1 MLIAFLENNLN
12 EDGSVNI
19 PEALQTIYGR
29 KGKDNY
35 KIVIFLDMKTLYISD
50 LDGTLLNKE
59 GCISDYTIETINKL
73 IDKGMNFTY
82 ATARSLVSATPVTKK
97 LKLNLP
103 LIIYNGTFII
113 DGKSGKFIHKNIFN
127 DLQVEFVKNIMKKNK
142 INPMVYALVDGKER
156 VTIINEKLNDGMK
169 EYLTK
174 RKDDPRI
181 NLTNDLHSLYQ
192 GEVYYFTV
200 IGSYQELNLV
210 YEMLKDNVNYNVTF
224 QQEIYRDEYWLEIM
238 PKTASKANAILKLKE
253 ILKCD
258 EIVCFGDAIND
269 LEMFKVSNQSYAM
282 ENAVDQLK
290 KHATAIIDS
299 NENDGVANW
308 LIKNFK

>member
-1 MLIAFLENNLN
+1 
-12 EDGSVNI
+12 
-19 PEALQTIYGR
+19 
-29 KGKDNY
+29 
-35 KIVIFLDMKTLYISD
+35 MKTLYISD

-73 IDKGMNFTY
+73 IDQGMNFTY
-82 ATARSLVSATPVTKK
+82 ATARSLVSATPITKN
-97 LKLNLP
+97 LNLNLP

-127 DLQVEFVKNIMKKNK
+127 YLQVEFVKNIMKKNK

-200 IGSYQELNLV
+200 IGSYQELNSV
-210 YEMLKDNVNYNVTF
+210 YDMLKDNVNYNVTF

>member
-1 MLIAFLENNLN
+1 
-12 EDGSVNI
+12 
-19 PEALQTIYGR
+19 
-29 KGKDNY
+29 
-35 KIVIFLDMKTLYISD
+35 MKTLYISD

-113 DGKSGKFIHKNIFN
+113 DGKSGKFIRKNIFN

-142 INPMVYALVDGKER
+142 INPMAYALVDGKER

-200 IGSYQELNLV
+200 IGSYQELNSV

>member
-1 MLIAFLENNLN
+1 
-12 EDGSVNI
+12 
-19 PEALQTIYGR
+19 
-29 KGKDNY
+29 
-35 KIVIFLDMKTLYISD
+35 
-50 LDGTLLNKE
+50 
-59 GCISDYTIETINKL
+59 
-73 IDKGMNFTY
+73 
-82 ATARSLVSATPVTKK
+82 
-97 LKLNLP
+97 
-103 LIIYNGTFII
+103 
-113 DGKSGKFIHKNIFN
+113 
-127 DLQVEFVKNIMKKNK
+127 
-142 INPMVYALVDGKER
+142 MVYALVDVKER

-200 IGSYQELNLV
+200 IGSYQELNSV

>member
-1 MLIAFLENNLN
+1 
-12 EDGSVNI
+12 
-19 PEALQTIYGR
+19 
-29 KGKDNY
+29 
-35 KIVIFLDMKTLYISD
+35 
-50 LDGTLLNKE
+50 
-59 GCISDYTIETINKL
+59 
-73 IDKGMNFTY
+73 
-82 ATARSLVSATPVTKK
+82 
-97 LKLNLP
+97 
-103 LIIYNGTFII
+103 
-113 DGKSGKFIHKNIFN
+113 
-127 DLQVEFVKNIMKKNK
+127 
-142 INPMVYALVDGKER
+142 MVYALVDGKER

-200 IGSYQELNLV
+200 IGSYQELNSV

-299 NENDGVANW
+299 NENEGVANW

>member
-1 MLIAFLENNLN
+1 
-12 EDGSVNI
+12 
-19 PEALQTIYGR
+19 
-29 KGKDNY
+29 
-35 KIVIFLDMKTLYISD
+35 MKTLYISD

-82 ATARSLVSATPVTKK
+82 ATARSLVSATPITKN
-97 LKLNLP
+97 LNLNLP

-127 DLQVEFVKNIMKKNK
+127 DSQVEFVKNVMKKNK
-142 INPMVYALVDGKER
+142 INPMVYALIDGKER
-156 VTIINEKLNDGMK
+156 VTIINKKLNDGIK

-200 IGSYQELNLV
+200 IGSYQELNSV
-210 YEMLKDNVNYNVTF
+210 YEILKDNVDYNVAF
-224 QQEIYRDEYWLEIM
+224 QQEIYRAEYWLEIM

-253 ILKCD
+253 ILKYD
-258 EIVCFGDAIND
+258 EVICFGDAIND
-269 LEMFKVSNQSYAM
+269 LEMFKISNQSYAV

-290 KHATAIIDS
+290 EQATAIIDS

-308 LIKNFK
+308 LIKKFK

>member
-1 MLIAFLENNLN
+1 MR
-12 EDGSVNI
+12 GSSFRLVKYSFI
-19 PEALQTIYGR
+19 PS
-29 KGKDNY
+29 
-35 KIVIFLDMKTLYISD
+35 F
-50 LDGTLLNKE
+50 
-59 GCISDYTIETINKL
+59 
-73 IDKGMNFTY
+73 NFTY

-181 NLTNDLHSLYQ
+181 NLTNDNFQSL
-192 GEVYYFTV
+192 
-200 IGSYQELNLV
+200 
-210 YEMLKDNVNYNVTF
+210 
-224 QQEIYRDEYWLEIM
+224 
-238 PKTASKANAILKLKE
+238 
-253 ILKCD
+253 
-258 EIVCFGDAIND
+258 
-269 LEMFKVSNQSYAM
+269 
-282 ENAVDQLK
+282 
-290 KHATAIIDS
+290 
-299 NENDGVANW
+299 
-308 LIKNFK
+308 

>member
-1 MLIAFLENNLN
+1 
-12 EDGSVNI
+12 
-19 PEALQTIYGR
+19 
-29 KGKDNY
+29 
-35 KIVIFLDMKTLYISD
+35 
-50 LDGTLLNKE
+50 
-59 GCISDYTIETINKL
+59 
-73 IDKGMNFTY
+73 
-82 ATARSLVSATPVTKK
+82 
-97 LKLNLP
+97 
-103 LIIYNGTFII
+103 
-113 DGKSGKFIHKNIFN
+113 
-127 DLQVEFVKNIMKKNK
+127 
-142 INPMVYALVDGKER
+142 MVYALVDGKER

-181 NLTNDLHSLYQ
+181 NLTNDLHSLYH

-200 IGSYQELNLV
+200 IGSYQELNSV

>member
-1 MLIAFLENNLN
+1 
-12 EDGSVNI
+12 
-19 PEALQTIYGR
+19 
-29 KGKDNY
+29 
-35 KIVIFLDMKTLYISD
+35 
-50 LDGTLLNKE
+50 
-59 GCISDYTIETINKL
+59 
-73 IDKGMNFTY
+73 
-82 ATARSLVSATPVTKK
+82 
-97 LKLNLP
+97 
-103 LIIYNGTFII
+103 
-113 DGKSGKFIHKNIFN
+113 
-127 DLQVEFVKNIMKKNK
+127 MKKNK

-200 IGSYQELNLV
+200 IGSYQELNSV

>member
-1 MLIAFLENNLN
+1 
-12 EDGSVNI
+12 
-19 PEALQTIYGR
+19 
-29 KGKDNY
+29 
-35 KIVIFLDMKTLYISD
+35 
-50 LDGTLLNKE
+50 
-59 GCISDYTIETINKL
+59 
-73 IDKGMNFTY
+73 
-82 ATARSLVSATPVTKK
+82 
-97 LKLNLP
+97 
-103 LIIYNGTFII
+103 
-113 DGKSGKFIHKNIFN
+113 
-127 DLQVEFVKNIMKKNK
+127 
-142 INPMVYALVDGKER
+142 
-156 VTIINEKLNDGMK
+156 MK

-174 RKDDPRI
+174 RKDDPLI

-200 IGSYQELNLV
+200 IGSYQELNSV

>member
-1 MLIAFLENNLN
+1 
-12 EDGSVNI
+12 
-19 PEALQTIYGR
+19 
-29 KGKDNY
+29 
-35 KIVIFLDMKTLYISD
+35 MKTLYISD

-82 ATARSLVSATPVTKK
+82 ATARSLVSATPITKN
-97 LKLNLP
+97 LNLNLP

-127 DLQVEFVKNIMKKNK
+127 DSQVEFVKNVMKKNK
-142 INPMVYALVDGKER
+142 INPMVYALIDGKER
-156 VTIINEKLNDGMK
+156 VTIINKKLNDGIK

-200 IGSYQELNLV
+200 IGSYQELNSV
-210 YEMLKDNVNYNVTF
+210 YEILKDNVDYNVTF
-224 QQEIYRDEYWLEIM
+224 QQEIYRAEYWLEIM
-238 PKTASKANAILKLKE
+238 PKTASKANTILKLKE
-253 ILKCD
+253 ILKYD
-258 EIVCFGDAIND
+258 EVICFGDAIND
-269 LEMFKVSNQSYAM
+269 LEMFKISNQSYAV

-290 KHATAIIDS
+290 EQATAIIDS

-308 LIKNFK
+308 LIKKFK

>member
-1 MLIAFLENNLN
+1 MKQPQFLN
-12 EDGSVNI
+12 EWDILCVRAT
-19 PEALQTIYGR
+19 ALEEKGLTTGVDELDEEIR
-29 KGKDNY
+29 KFSERVSTTFDPRY
-35 KIVIFLDMKTLYISD
+35 LQSLITLGAVMAQSD
-50 LDGTLLNKE
+50 LPQHD
-59 GCISDYTIETINKL
+59 
-73 IDKGMNFTY
+73 
-82 ATARSLVSATPVTKK
+82 
-97 LKLNLP
+97 
-103 LIIYNGTFII
+103 
-113 DGKSGKFIHKNIFN
+113 
-127 DLQVEFVKNIMKKNK
+127 
-142 INPMVYALVDGKER
+142 YALMVR
-156 VTIINEKLNDGMK
+156 T
-169 EYLTK
+169 
-174 RKDDPRI
+174 
-181 NLTNDLHSLYQ
+181 
-192 GEVYYFTV
+192 
-200 IGSYQELNLV
+200 V

>member
-1 MLIAFLENNLN
+1 MAIIILI
-12 EDGSVNI
+12 I
-19 PEALQTIYGR
+19 
-29 KGKDNY
+29 KDNTNKVVLISSKQGLSN
-35 KIVIFLDMKTLYISD
+35 KIKNFYLDQY
-50 LDGTLLNKE
+50 
-59 GCISDYTIETINKL
+59 INKL

-82 ATARSLVSATPVTKK
+82 ATARSLVSATPITKN
-97 LKLNLP
+97 LNLNLP

-127 DLQVEFVKNIMKKNK
+127 DSQVEFVKNVMKKNK
-142 INPMVYALVDGKER
+142 INPMVYALIDGKER
-156 VTIINEKLNDGMK
+156 VTIINKKLNDGIK

-200 IGSYQELNLV
+200 IGSYQELNSV
-210 YEMLKDNVNYNVTF
+210 YEILKDNVDYNVTF
-224 QQEIYRDEYWLEIM
+224 QQEIYRAEYWLEIM

-253 ILKCD
+253 ILKYD
-258 EIVCFGDAIND
+258 EVICFGDAIND
-269 LEMFKVSNQSYAM
+269 LEMFKISNQSYAV

-290 KHATAIIDS
+290 EQATAIIDS

-308 LIKNFK
+308 LIKKFK

>member
-1 MLIAFLENNLN
+1 
-12 EDGSVNI
+12 
-19 PEALQTIYGR
+19 
-29 KGKDNY
+29 
-35 KIVIFLDMKTLYISD
+35 MKTLYISD

-73 IDKGMNFTY
+73 IDNGMNFTY
-82 ATARSLVSATPVTKK
+82 ATARSLVSATPITKN
-97 LKLNLP
+97 LNLNLP

-127 DLQVEFVKNIMKKNK
+127 DLQVKFVKNIMEKNQ
-142 INPMVYALVDGKER
+142 INPMVYALVDGKEK
-156 VTIINEKLNDGMK
+156 VTIINEKLNDGTK
-169 EYLTK
+169 EYLIK

-181 NLTNDLHSLYQ
+181 NLTNDLLSLYQ

-200 IGSYQELNLV
+200 IGSYQELNSV

-224 QQEIYRDEYWLEIM
+224 QQEIYREEYWLEIM
-238 PKTASKANAILKLKE
+238 PRTASKANAILKLKE

-258 EIVCFGDAIND
+258 KVICFGDAIND

-282 ENAVDQLK
+282 QNAVDQLK
-290 KHATAIIDS
+290 KYATAVIDS

>member
-1 MLIAFLENNLN
+1 
-12 EDGSVNI
+12 
-19 PEALQTIYGR
+19 
-29 KGKDNY
+29 
-35 KIVIFLDMKTLYISD
+35 
-50 LDGTLLNKE
+50 
-59 GCISDYTIETINKL
+59 
-73 IDKGMNFTY
+73 
-82 ATARSLVSATPVTKK
+82 
-97 LKLNLP
+97 
-103 LIIYNGTFII
+103 
-113 DGKSGKFIHKNIFN
+113 
-127 DLQVEFVKNIMKKNK
+127 
-142 INPMVYALVDGKER
+142 
-156 VTIINEKLNDGMK
+156 MK

-200 IGSYQELNLV
+200 IGSYQELNSV

>member
-1 MLIAFLENNLN
+1 
-12 EDGSVNI
+12 
-19 PEALQTIYGR
+19 
-29 KGKDNY
+29 
-35 KIVIFLDMKTLYISD
+35 
-50 LDGTLLNKE
+50 
-59 GCISDYTIETINKL
+59 
-73 IDKGMNFTY
+73 
-82 ATARSLVSATPVTKK
+82 
-97 LKLNLP
+97 
-103 LIIYNGTFII
+103 
-113 DGKSGKFIHKNIFN
+113 
-127 DLQVEFVKNIMKKNK
+127 
-142 INPMVYALVDGKER
+142 MVYALVDGKER

-200 IGSYQELNLV
+200 IGSYQELNSV